1 MKEDKLAFP
10 LVGLFL
16 FACFDSRD
24 GIQALGIEGKHPT
37 IERKGKQIDK
47 KNILAGLGD
56 KSS

>member
-1 MKEDKLAFP
+1 MKENKLAFP

-37 IERKGKQIDK
+37 IERKRKQIDK